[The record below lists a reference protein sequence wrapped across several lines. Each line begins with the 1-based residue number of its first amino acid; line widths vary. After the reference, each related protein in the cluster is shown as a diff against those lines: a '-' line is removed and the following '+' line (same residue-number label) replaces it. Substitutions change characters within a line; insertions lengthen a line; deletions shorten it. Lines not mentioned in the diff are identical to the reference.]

1 MDNVHYSG
9 DIRALS
15 RLRPVWCYSWCVKAP
30 GSRKM
35 IFKNL
40 LGSLAAA
47 FQAWA
52 YGAFTPAGGIFATLT
67 SLGMLGFLAP
77 PVALS
82 GAGVATAASCIV
94 ALC

>member
-1 MDNVHYSG
+1 MRSN
-9 DIRALS
+9 
-15 RLRPVWCYSWCVKAP
+15 K
-30 GSRKM
+30 
-35 IFKNL
+35 L

-77 PVALS
+77 PVALF
-82 GAGVATAASCIV
+82 GAGVATAASFVVSICQ
-94 ALC
+94 